1 MQTFS
6 LFVLLLTASCV
17 AAQTNEL
24 NPSQEFRPT
33 PINKDRRRTQKSPC
47 VVVLSH
53 TLYLDGH
60 VQEEPLECELQS
72 ADNLNGEQHTIIKVR
87 GLTTKW
93 GRKNNI
99 ESGVTTLFASNSV
112 IDGDSRELI
121 IPTNE
126 TIKLGRRKMGSR
138 GSGTIDGFGRWDP
151 SDTSWNRKLANVVK
165 RVLVL
170 RIEAADS
177 VTTASES
184 KLADDIFGAAGDPV
198 NLKSQFNQCSY
209 GQLQFEPATSN
220 AIVGSDGVYTVTLP
234 TTKVTGVA
242 DHLIA
247 SAAVAEAERKLGMLT
262 RIADHIMV
270 CVPPASSFR
279 PGAAAYAYVNHW
291 LSVYDDDYIR
301 YAYVSIHEIGHNLN
315 LAHSSQGSEEYGDA
329 SGWMVGTTTIQRMA
343 PTHSYL

>member
-17 AAQTNEL
+17 AAQTNEVKKLESSASTNSDTPYTYLNGSHTVQL

-87 GLTTKW
+87 GLTAKW

-126 TIKLGRRKMGSR
+126 TIKVR
-138 GSGTIDGFGRWDP
+138 
-151 SDTSWNRKLANVVK
+151 
-165 RVLVL
+165 
-170 RIEAADS
+170 
-177 VTTASES
+177 
-184 KLADDIFGAAGDPV
+184 
-198 NLKSQFNQCSY
+198 Q
-209 GQLQFEPATSN
+209 
-220 AIVGSDGVYTVTLP
+220 
-234 TTKVTGVA
+234 TKV
-242 DHLIA
+242 
-247 SAAVAEAERKLGMLT
+247 
-262 RIADHIMV
+262 
-270 CVPPASSFR
+270 
-279 PGAAAYAYVNHW
+279 N
-291 LSVYDDDYIR
+291 
-301 YAYVSIHEIGHNLN
+301 N
-315 LAHSSQGSEEYGDA
+315 
-329 SGWMVGTTTIQRMA
+329 
-343 PTHSYL
+343 